1 MRHQHAAVESAGGG
15 TTEGMRSPAQHAWS
29 EALTMSLYVSL
40 VLAAELVVL
49 SQTLSDKREAV
60 AALWG
65 AAVGLTAAHI
75 FAFQLANRAVGGGR
89 LSVHDWGAIW
99 LQLAAAVCVAGA
111 LTVPFIVLEKSSAIT
126 VAEYMT
132 AGFIGTLSYV
142 TARTAGSHQLR
153 ALLFGAAM
161 LAIAVAVV
169 LFKAALTT
177 H

>member
-1 MRHQHAAVESAGGG
+1 
-15 TTEGMRSPAQHAWS
+15 
-29 EALTMSLYVSL
+29 MSLYVSL

-99 LQLAAAVCVAGA
+99 LQLAAAVCVAGV

-132 AGFIGTLSYV
+132 AGFICTLSYV

>member
-99 LQLAAAVCVAGA
+99 LQLAAAVCVAGV